1 MLSFSPKY
9 IINKMIKDSGRHIL
23 VFEPRTEG
31 HHLTWLRYVVED
43 FLSAGHTLTLAI
55 GYTNHT
61 RGLYKTQ
68 LGDLLEKTAIMSV
81 YDANLKL
88 RGGSRINALGHC
100 MNDCGAEQ
108 AFCSNL
114 DDIASSMLR
123 RSAIGILPPEV
134 LKGKLSGVYFRPRF
148 LARATWP
155 PGNLIKW
162 IGFRRLLRKG
172 WFWRIFL
179 VDEFLYQKHRSTF
192 PKDGM
197 VLLPDPWSGDFSMDR
212 NQARNLLGI
221 GNDRFVF
228 LQYGIGTR
236 RKGLHLVI
244 RTMLS
249 KDVPQQWHLLCAG
262 QIKKDKGILNGLGR
276 LQAAGRATVLNRY
289 VSKEEEQLC
298 FAAADVALLP
308 YVRHFGS
315 SGVLALAAAAGKMVI
330 VSNEGLIARR
340 VEENRLGICFPSGD
354 INGLKEAMT
363 RAQRLLKEKTHQIE
377 KHTRL
382 FAAKCDR
389 QAFREALTS
398 IYADP
403 IG

>member
-1 MLSFSPKY
+1 
-9 IINKMIKDSGRHIL
+9 MIKDSGRHIL

-68 LGDLLEKTAIMSV
+68 LGDLLEKAAIMSV
-81 YDANLKL
+81 YDADQKL

-100 MNDCGAEQ
+100 MNNCGAEQ
-108 AFCSNL
+108 VFCSNL

-123 RSAIGILPPEV
+123 RSAIGILPPKV
-134 LKGKLSGVYFRPRF
+134 LRGRLSGVYFRPRF
-148 LARATWP
+148 LARPTWP
-155 PGNLIKW
+155 PGSLIKW
-162 IGFRRLLRKG
+162 IGFRRLLRQG
-172 WFWRIFL
+172 WFFRICL
-179 VDEFLYQKHRSTF
+179 VDEYLYQKHKNTF
-192 PKDGM
+192 PKDGMM

-212 NQARNLLGI
+212 DQARNLLGI

-262 QIKKDKGILNGLGR
+262 QIKKDKKIVNGIGR

-298 FAAADVALLP
+298 FTAADVVLLP

-315 SGVLALAAAAGKMVI
+315 SGVLALAAAAGKMAI
-330 VSNEGLIARR
+330 VSDEGLIARR
-340 VEENRLGICFPSGD
+340 VKENKLGICFPSGD
-354 INGLKEAMT
+354 INGLKKAMT
-363 RAQRLLKEKTHQIE
+363 RAQRLSEEKPHQIE
-377 KHTRL
+377 KHTRV

-398 IYADP
+398 VYADP
-403 IG
+403 AG

>member
-1 MLSFSPKY
+1 
-9 IINKMIKDSGRHIL
+9 MIKDSGRHIL

-31 HHLTWLRYVVED
+31 HHLTWLRYIVED
-43 FLSAGHTLTLAI
+43 LLSAGHTLTLAI

-61 RGLYKTQ
+61 RGIYKAQ
-68 LGDLLEKTAIMSV
+68 LGELLEKVAIMSV

-123 RSAIGILPPEV
+123 RSAIGILPPKV
-134 LKGKLSGVYFRPRF
+134 LKGRLSGVYFRPRF

-162 IGFRRLLRKG
+162 MGFRQLLRRG
-172 WFWRIFL
+172 WFFRVCL
-179 VDEFLYQKHRSTF
+179 MDEYLYQRHSNTF
-192 PKDGM
+192 SKDGMM

-212 NQARNLLGI
+212 NQTRDLLGI
-221 GNDRFVF
+221 GNDKFVF

-236 RKGLHLVI
+236 RKGLHLVV

-262 QIKKDKGILNGLGR
+262 QIKKDKEILNGISR
-276 LQAAGRATVLNRY
+276 LQAADRATVLNRY
-289 VSKEEEQLC
+289 VSEQEEQLC
-298 FAAADVALLP
+298 FTAADVVLLP

-315 SGVLALAAAAGKMVI
+315 SGVLALAAAAGKMAI
-330 VSNEGLIARR
+330 VSDEGLLARR
-340 VEENRLGICFPSGD
+340 VKENKLGICFPSGD
-354 INGLKEAMT
+354 IKGLKEAMT
-363 RAQRLLKEKTHQIE
+363 RAQRLSEERPHQIE

-398 IYADP
+398 VYADP
-403 IG
+403 AG